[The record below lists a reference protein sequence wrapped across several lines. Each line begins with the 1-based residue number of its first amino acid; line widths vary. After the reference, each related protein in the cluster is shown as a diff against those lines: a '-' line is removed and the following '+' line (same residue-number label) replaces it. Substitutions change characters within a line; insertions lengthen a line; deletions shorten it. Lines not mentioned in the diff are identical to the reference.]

1 MCKIVKS
8 SGRLPA
14 MGAPLV
20 VVARPRGKDVTSE
33 PAVQYVYY
41 IDLLRYD

>member
-1 MCKIVKS
+1 MRQIVES
-8 SGRLPA
+8 SGRLPM

-20 VVARPRGKDVTSE
+20 VVARPRGEDLTSE

>member
-20 VVARPRGKDVTSE
+20 VVARPRGEDLTSE
-33 PAVQYVYY
+33 PAIWYVYY
-41 IDLLRYD
+41 IELLRYG